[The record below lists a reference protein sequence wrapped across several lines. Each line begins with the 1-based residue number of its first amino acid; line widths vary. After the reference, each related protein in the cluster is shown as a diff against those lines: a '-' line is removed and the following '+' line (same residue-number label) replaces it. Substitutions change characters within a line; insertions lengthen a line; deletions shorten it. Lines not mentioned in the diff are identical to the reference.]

1 MGTEHFDPPPADNG
15 GGSASLLMQRMR
27 KLQTDLEKAQAEL
40 KQAGR
45 GKKSG
50 KSWHFTPQAS
60 EEEHEEGWLTTY
72 LDMMTLLLVLLVVM
86 LAFSGNGIVDN
97 IKQRTGTALPAGA
110 GLLPG
115 DGTTLA
121 GAQQAEDQQARS
133 LLDGLPLDQLGQD
146 IDIIVNDKS
155 VSFRINSEILFSSGQ
170 ADLSLEGLAVLRQLI
185 PVLQASSHVIT
196 VEGHTDSVPIRSAR
210 YPSNWEL
217 SGSRA
222 GSVVRYLE
230 ANGIDSRR
238 LKAVGYADTRALADN
253 ATAEGRAANR
263 RVELMLE
270 ASEQESQSSS
280 G

>member
-1 MGTEHFDPPPADNG
+1 MNPNTHDTMPHEAENAT
-15 GGSASLLMQRMR
+15 GGSALIMNRVR
-27 KLQTDLEKAQAEL
+27 KLQKDLEKAQAEL
-40 KQAGR
+40 KALSHKKKAGKR
-45 GKKSG
+45 
-50 KSWHFTPQAS
+50 WHFTPEAS

-97 IKQRTGTALPAGA
+97 IKQRTGNTLPAGA
-110 GLLPG
+110 GLLPEQDSLPSPAPLPG
-115 DGTTLA
+115 EA
-121 GAQQAEDQQARS
+121 ARS
-133 LLDGLPLDQLGQD
+133 LLEGLPIDQLGQD
-146 IDIIVNDKS
+146 IDVIVNDRS

-170 ADLSLEGLAVLRQLI
+170 ADLSLEGLAVLRRLI
-185 PVLQASSHVIT
+185 PVLKGGSQIVT
-196 VEGHTDSVPIRSAR
+196 VEGHTDSIPIRSAR

-238 LKAVGYADTRALADN
+238 LKAVGYADTRPLVDN
-253 ATAEGRAANR
+253 STAEGRANNR

-270 ASEQESQSSS
+270 AEAPK
-280 G
+280 

>member
-1 MGTEHFDPPPADNG
+1 MPHETENAT
-15 GGSASLLMQRMR
+15 GGSALIMSRVR
-27 KLQTDLEKAQAEL
+27 KLQKDLEKAQTEL
-40 KQAGR
+40 KALGHKR
-45 GKKSG
+45 KSG
-50 KSWHFTPQAS
+50 KHWHFTPEAS

-97 IKQRTGTALPAGA
+97 IKQHTGSSMPAGA
-110 GLLPG
+110 GLLPEQG
-115 DGTTLA
+115 NLPSPAPLPGEA
-121 GAQQAEDQQARS
+121 ARS
-133 LLDGLPLDQLGQD
+133 LLEGLPIDQLGQD
-146 IDIIVNDKS
+146 IDVIVNDRT

-185 PVLQASSHVIT
+185 PVLQAGSHIVT
-196 VEGHTDSVPIRSAR
+196 VEGHTDSIPIRSAR

-238 LKAVGYADTRALADN
+238 LKAVGYADTRPLVDN
-253 ATAEGRAANR
+253 STAEGRANNR

-270 ASEQESQSSS
+270 AEAPK
-280 G
+280 